1 MAGKRGRGEGSVT
14 YDRRRKRY
22 RARVTIGWE
31 TNEET
36 GRTKQIVKTLGS
48 NYKTKGEATSALA
61 EYLKNPYDLNN
72 KDITF
77 EQLYKKWF
85 DEYIDT
91 DEHESIKYRVK
102 AAYRYCSLIYKKKF
116 REITIIDM
124 KDCIY
129 KGTATCVRG
138 KYKGEQRLASP
149 QSKEIIKYLFNH
161 IYDYALEARLV
172 ERNYAREF
180 TLDKKVFQ
188 EKEKNYKSKV
198 PFSKEEIDKLWKSIE
213 FVPFADMIVYACYSG
228 WRPTEL
234 IKLKIKDVD
243 LKNGFVKGGMKTNA
257 GKNRLVPIHPLVSS
271 IVEKY
276 YKEAKSVGSDY
287 LFNDVNNKFGIGLSY
302 DQYLSRFNKV
312 MNALH
317 FRTEITP
324 HYTRHTFITKAKSR
338 EVNMNEYVL
347 KIIVGHDV
355 GDLTEHVYTHR
366 ELNDLKEEMCKI
378 KS

>member
-36 GRTKQIVKTLGS
+36 GHTKQIVKTLGS

-243 LKNGFVKGGMKTNA
+243 LKNGFVKGGMKTSA

>member
-138 KYKGEQRLASP
+138 KYKGQQRLASP

>member
-243 LKNGFVKGGMKTNA
+243 LKNGFVKGGMKTSA

-312 MNALH
+312 MNSLH